1 MSSCICA
8 RRVSARLSN
17 SSSTS
22 SSSSSL
28 SSPSL
33 RFLHADG
40 QRLHSYSRYDNRH
53 SCGRYGLRC
62 QPLRQMSGSAS
73 LSTSA
78 STGTTGAAVDGA
90 VPPPFTSTP
99 SSSSS
104 LSSRT
109 RLSSSTS
116 FDSSS
121 SPPSTSSTGTR
132 GQATTPAPPIHT
144 AGSPSGNSGGGVR
157 GGVGIAGTS
166 SPASATQLPIK
177 RYPSTQPP
185 SHKRPEFRKTQLHRQ
200 YTALLRSSPLILLFQ
215 HSNLT
220 AVEWMAVRREL
231 AAALH
236 AVERAQADK
245 DRSSGGTKEKKNAA
259 EEKDEATAATYAAI
273 AASGSGDPSVASKTR
288 LQIVQTGILASA
300 LRIVEFYRPE
310 EESHL
315 SNSGESVIH
324 PTDPLVE
331 SSTPISTASA
341 SPDDP
346 SFTHAL
352 SRRAWKASREALR
365 KQKEQLGEQQQQ
377 QQQQQVQQ
385 QYLSLITPLLAG
397 PIALLSFPVI
407 SPPHV
412 AAALSI
418 LAPNKPRFPAPRRR
432 VRPSYHDPA
441 VQSGVQK
448 LMLLGAKVD
457 ENLGLERTV
466 DTAAAANS
474 SSINSRVRIM
484 DVGAVHDLASIQG
497 GIDELRAQFVNVLE
511 GVGISL
517 VSGALEG
524 VGKNLWSVLEGRRM
538 ELEKDEKGE
547 KGEGS
552 EKDGKDG
559 NGA

>member
-1 MSSCICA
+1 
-8 RRVSARLSN
+8 
-17 SSSTS
+17 
-22 SSSSSL
+22 
-28 SSPSL
+28 
-33 RFLHADG
+33 
-40 QRLHSYSRYDNRH
+40 
-53 SCGRYGLRC
+53 
-62 QPLRQMSGSAS
+62 
-73 LSTSA
+73 
-78 STGTTGAAVDGA
+78 
-90 VPPPFTSTP
+90 
-99 SSSSS
+99 
-104 LSSRT
+104 
-109 RLSSSTS
+109 
-116 FDSSS
+116 
-121 SPPSTSSTGTR
+121 
-132 GQATTPAPPIHT
+132 
-144 AGSPSGNSGGGVR
+144 
-157 GGVGIAGTS
+157 
-166 SPASATQLPIK
+166 
-177 RYPSTQPP
+177 
-185 SHKRPEFRKTQLHRQ
+185 
-200 YTALLRSSPLILLFQ
+200 
-215 HSNLT
+215 
-220 AVEWMAVRREL
+220 MAVRREL

-236 AVERAQADK
+236 AVEKAQADK

-273 AASGSGDPSVASKTR
+273 AASGSGDPSIASKTR

-315 SNSGESVIH
+315 PNSGESVIH

-365 KQKEQLGEQQQQ
+365 KEKEQLGAQQQ

-466 DTAAAANS
+466 DTAAAAANS

-497 GIDELRAQFVNVLE
+497 GIDELRAQLVNVLE

-552 EKDGKDG
+552 EKDVKDG
-559 NGA
+559 SEA